1 MGDKRLSKKEL
12 TSLLGLGKDGGQRDG
27 WLRSRRVTQRWEEFC
42 EHYKCTSSK
51 SPVSMTVVSKAVD
64 IFNSKQHGAQ
74 FWERR
79 PDKSRW
85 GEEDHNIMFIV
96 QAVDANRK
104 HGQI

>member
-1 MGDKRLSKKEL
+1 M
-12 TSLLGLGKDGGQRDG
+12 DG
-27 WLRSRRVTQRWEEFC
+27 LRSCQVTQHWEEFC
-42 EHYKCTSSK
+42 EDYKCTSGK

-64 IFNSKQHGAQ
+64 IFNSKLHGGQ

-85 GEEDHNIMFIV
+85 GEEDHYIIFIV

>member
-1 MGDKRLSKKEL
+1 M
-12 TSLLGLGKDGGQRDG
+12 DG
-27 WLRSRRVTQRWEEFC
+27 WLRSWQDTQHWEEFC
-42 EHYKCTSSK
+42 EDYKCTCSK

-64 IFNSKQHGAQ
+64 IFNSKQHGGQ

-85 GEEDHNIMFIV
+85 GERDRCVVFIV